1 MAVSYHFQTIKTVFM
16 KSIVWIVSFIA
27 SVSFQVFA
35 QQPEIFT
42 TTKGAINGYDA
53 VAYFTE
59 GKPVEGKK
67 EFSHTWKGAEWRF
80 SSQQNLNVFESNP
93 EKFAPQYG
101 GYCAYGMSRGYKAT
115 TEPDAW
121 TIVDNK
127 LYLNYNTEVRSMWKQ
142 KQEEY
147 IKIANSNWPK
157 VSKE

>member
-1 MAVSYHFQTIKTVFM
+1 M
-16 KSIVWIVSFIA
+16 KSIIWIVSFIV
-27 SVSFQVFA
+27 SVSFQLFA
-35 QQPEIFT
+35 QQPEVFT
-42 TTKGAINGYDA
+42 TFKGAINGYDA

-67 EFSHTWKGAEWRF
+67 EYSHTWKGAEWYF
-80 SSQQNLNVFESNP
+80 SNQQNLKVFESNP

-147 IKIANSNWPK
+147 IKIANSYWPK
-157 VSKE
+157 VLKE